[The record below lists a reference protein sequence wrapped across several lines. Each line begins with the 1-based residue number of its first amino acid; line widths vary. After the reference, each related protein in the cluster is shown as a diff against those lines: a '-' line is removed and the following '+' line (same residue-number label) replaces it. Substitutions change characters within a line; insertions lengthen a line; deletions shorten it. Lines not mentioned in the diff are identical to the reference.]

1 MSRPDCL
8 DIRSDDAHVV
18 RARRD
23 GGVDDRFLERV
34 DGVYDG
40 AVVAEGGCQLGG
52 VGGIE
57 GDPLHPVTRGVCELL
72 RLGFVRPADHDPPLE
87 ELGQELCR
95 PATDRS
101 VASDDEQLLS
111 LTCLWHPWAL
121 SLDRTVFGGQELQ
134 RPILHP
140 WPCRAMRDK
149 NEERGKQGLSI
160 VVRGP

>member
-8 DIRSDDAHVV
+8 DVRSDDAHVV

-40 AVVAEGGCQLGG
+40 AVVAEGGGQLGW
-52 VGGIE
+52 VGGID
-57 GDPLHPVTRGVCELL
+57 GDPLHPVTRGVSELL
-72 RLGFVRPADHDPPLE
+72 RLGFVRPADHDPTLE

-95 PATDRS
+95 PAADRS

-111 LTCLWHPWAL
+111 FTCIACLWHP
-121 SLDRTVFGGQELQ
+121 
-134 RPILHP
+134 
-140 WPCRAMRDK
+140 
-149 NEERGKQGLSI
+149 
-160 VVRGP
+160 